1 MNKKK
6 AFLLLQIKNSFK
18 SVPSVLGGT
27 LVFSFLAVVFVVFAI
42 KIMDTDSANQPFNV
56 ALVVEDDNK
65 YTKLAISYLFEEE
78 TIKSTCNFIEM
89 TGDEAEKSLEED
101 SVGAVVIIPD
111 GFFEGVIKGTNI
123 LARIILSKSGVTS
136 QSQYFQEMVRAGASD
151 LATAQAIFYA
161 VSDLYTAC
169 GVTSVNEAGE
179 YLDRKLMLYALGR
192 NTYYKEMEQS
202 VFGKLPIVWF
212 YIAGAVVLLLLL
224 SGIVC
229 CDVLKREKDAL
240 VTAVKIHGISFID
253 IAVSKLFSV
262 MAIYVPILWC
272 IYIVLSVKRIIPFSV
287 PAFAMVIVLVFAV
300 FSINMFVL
308 WMANDRMTGIM
319 ILFLGSICMLFVS
332 GNIIPGV
339 FLSKT
344 VNIIGCFMPA
354 KYIVN
359 LCGQI
364 LTGEVTA
371 INAVICVMIGVLF
384 TTASVVCERTRKQR
398 VGN

>member
-1 MNKKK
+1 
-6 AFLLLQIKNSFK
+6 
-18 SVPSVLGGT
+18 
-27 LVFSFLAVVFVVFAI
+27 
-42 KIMDTDSANQPFNV
+42 
-56 ALVVEDDNK
+56 
-65 YTKLAISYLFEEE
+65 
-78 TIKSTCNFIEM
+78 
-89 TGDEAEKSLEED
+89 
-101 SVGAVVIIPD
+101 
-111 GFFEGVIKGTNI
+111 
-123 LARIILSKSGVTS
+123 
-136 QSQYFQEMVRAGASD
+136 
-151 LATAQAIFYA
+151 
-161 VSDLYTAC
+161 
-169 GVTSVNEAGE
+169 
-179 YLDRKLMLYALGR
+179 
-192 NTYYKEMEQS
+192 
-202 VFGKLPIVWF
+202 
-212 YIAGAVVLLLLL
+212 
-224 SGIVC
+224 
-229 CDVLKREKDAL
+229 
-240 VTAVKIHGISFID
+240 
-253 IAVSKLFSV
+253 
-262 MAIYVPILWC
+262 
-272 IYIVLSVKRIIPFSV
+272 
-287 PAFAMVIVLVFAV
+287 MVIVLVFAV